1 MSQNELV
8 HWLTAS
14 TPERQH
20 SRELAT
26 LDRRTDLAEELL
38 ASIGRVQ
45 GRAVVEQ
52 LKVGLVAREAT
63 RLDPEGAE
71 HYALLRAAGTYGMAN
86 VIERHSRG
94 R

>member
-1 MSQNELV
+1 MSQNELM

-14 TPERQH
+14 TPQRQH
-20 SRELAT
+20 NKDLAA

-38 ASIGRVQ
+38 ASIGQVQ

-52 LKVGLVAREAT
+52 LKVGLLAREAT

-71 HYALLRAAGTYGMAN
+71 YYALLRAAGTYGMAS
-86 VIERHSRG
+86 VIDRHSRG